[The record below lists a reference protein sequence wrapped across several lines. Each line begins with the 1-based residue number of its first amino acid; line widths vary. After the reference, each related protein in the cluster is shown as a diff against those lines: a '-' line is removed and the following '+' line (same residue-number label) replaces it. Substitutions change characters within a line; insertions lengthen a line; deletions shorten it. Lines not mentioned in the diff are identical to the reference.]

1 MSEPRPLPPFTWATV
16 LLHHPR
22 ERGTGHA
29 GGGTALP
36 LPLHSATFR
45 YDRAICHP
53 LPDVRYVIFNESTK
67 LERDDD
73 DDTCPLEGQ
82 DDFVPLRKVKYDYL
96 TPRQLPCGNRPSTT
110 VWSSPNDIDY
120 TADEL
125 LALARD
131 QRLAREADRRRPE
144 SPPTPPHSPL
154 DDDV

>member
-1 MSEPRPLPPFTWATV
+1 MLVVFKTPAPSVGAGNSWKKSPNASAD
-16 LLHHPR
+16 HHID
-22 ERGTGHA
+22 
-29 GGGTALP
+29 
-36 LPLHSATFR
+36 S
-45 YDRAICHP
+45 YK
-53 LPDVRYVIFNESTK
+53 STK
-67 LERDDD
+67 AERDDD

-96 TPRQLPCGNRPSTT
+96 TPMQLPCGNRPSTT